1 VALSADIVRR
11 YILTGSG
18 GASDADVMGFM
29 ALCKARGLN
38 PLARDAYL
46 VKYGDGPAST
56 IVSKDYYVRT
66 ATKKETFR
74 GFRAGV
80 VVVTRNGDMEYR
92 EGSLVGG
99 QTERLVGGWA
109 EVHDAR
115 WEMPVKAVVGIDEYG
130 TGKSMWKTKP
140 ATMIR
145 KVALVQALREA
156 YPGEFAGLYDAAEM
170 GDRGT
175 PIIEIAPQD
184 VEPVRVG
191 DEEDAADDGR
201 EE

>member
-1 VALSADIVRR
+1 MPDI
-11 YILTGSG
+11 ILENDLFRLTVGEDAVLRSLVLRESG
-18 GASDADVMGFM
+18 EECLAAEEEM
-29 ALCKARGLN
+29 ALFSVTQERPFNNEVK
-38 PLARDAYL
+38 LAHPN
-46 VKYGDGPAST
+46 K
-56 IVSKDYYVRT
+56 RT
-66 ATKKETFR
+66 TWQACALR
-74 GFRAGV
+74 
-80 VVVTRNGDMEYR
+80 R
-92 EGSLVGG
+92 EGRFLHVSFETV
-99 QTERLVGGWA
+99 
-109 EVHDAR
+109 
-115 WEMPVKAVVGIDEYG
+115 PVKAVVGIDEYG

-191 DEEDAADDGR
+191 DEEDAADEGR